1 MLLVGPRLLDDRE
14 WLMSQPSRSAAVRES
29 EQAVT
34 CGMTRAGV
42 TWYHVSR
49 SNQTRCQPAV

>member
-1 MLLVGPRLLDDRE
+1 MMMAMKMSPSVMAASE
-14 WLMSQPSRSAAVRES
+14 TWLAIAQDTIEPVN
-29 EQAVT
+29 Q
-34 CGMTRAGV
+34 GV